1 VTAHLT
7 EEEQLEAL
15 KRWWNE
21 NGKATLVGVVLAVG
35 GYFGWQGWQDHQ
47 RSQAES
53 ASLIYQ
59 NLVEA
64 TITTAG
70 ESLAEDK
77 RATAAHLAG
86 QLKSDYRGS
95 QYAQNAALFM
105 AKLAVEA
112 NELDKAVEELN
123 WVLDQ
128 NPSQGIELLT
138 RLRLARVQASQGAY
152 DKALAILAAAEPE
165 TFAAAFAE
173 VRGDIYLAQG
183 KTSEARGAYQLALN
197 SLLEQQANR
206 RLLLQMKLD
215 DLQQPAPTATDE
227 TTDSEGDA

>member
-1 VTAHLT
+1 MTAHLT

-21 NGKATLVGVVLAVG
+21 NGKATVVGVVLAVG
-35 GYFGWQGWQDHQ
+35 AYFGWQGWQDHQ

-59 NLVEA
+59 DLVEA
-64 TITTAG
+64 TVTTAG
-70 ESLAEDK
+70 ETLADDK
-77 RATAAHLAG
+77 RATASHLAN
-86 QLKSDYRGS
+86 QLKSDYRSS

-105 AKLAVEA
+105 AKLAVDA
-112 NELDKAVEELN
+112 NELDRATEELN

-128 NPSQGIELLT
+128 KPSQGIELLT

-152 DKALAILAAAEPE
+152 DDALATLAAVEPD
-165 TFAAAFAE
+165 TFAASFAE

-197 SLLEQQANR
+197 SLLEQQASR
-206 RLLLQMKLD
+206 RPLLQMKLD
-215 DLQQPAPTATDE
+215 DLQQPAPPETA
-227 TTDSEGDA
+227 DSEGEA